1 MDDVMKRYGMNQ
13 VLVLSA
19 LSLALAACSSG
30 SNNLSKPNAET
41 TPTKCSGND
50 CVPLEFTDDPVI
62 NLNYTCGTVQNV
74 TDTRGVA
81 NCPNNS
87 TVTFFLRADGGTRKV
102 ILGSVLVQPV
112 RSVTAEESVGGSSP
126 LLRITP
132 RDLVSGV
139 VGLNE
144 LDESTAA
151 KTAVNITRLLQAL
164 RSRNAAGNQEEP
176 YIDRA
181 PVNRIKITNDL
192 KANIELIEKDVLAA
206 DFGKD
211 EIFTTLEPWLNADK
225 VHPIVPVEAS
235 VAKERLTKTL
245 KGLKA
250 GLYYGSPALSVPQV
264 NSDGSLVSG
273 GVTGVDTSGL
283 ALGIEGSQTG
293 DVNNRTTMA
302 MYMLTDRS
310 GSSVGQGLKWTGRA
324 TNSTEAYKLYTQTTF
339 RKMRMAN
346 TGVGGSSIGGF
357 DPLNNRVS
365 QMTWTAL
372 KTASEGAQ
380 SIIFDQGLL
389 IRDFVMAGNDPTY
402 RRYTGISDA
411 EAIPVKALGMWTQ
424 PEVQSSGNLSGAPEF
439 KGTATITKSTSLN
452 TFLDRVVWSTK
463 DTVNTGESYVF
474 PMHVTLKFDYN
485 KTQVGCGGTASTNCP
500 DLPDLPITILEN
512 GDIITDFTGE
522 NHTANCSSVDS
533 NTLIDGAKTQEYR
546 IGTVRAA
553 YTGASADDLFI
564 SPIIVLSG
572 DQFGALDGLQM
583 GTLALAPR
591 VKINVSPL
599 KNNGTPVV
607 PISDASTEASSAANS
622 SPAQWVNAYNTYLVL
637 KDANKRSA
645 EESLKSLQYQGTVT
659 ADVSSCW
666 VRQIK

>member
-1 MDDVMKRYGMNQ
+1 MKRYGIDQ

-19 LSLALAACSSG
+19 MSLALAACSSG
-30 SNNLSKPNAET
+30 SNNVTRPNAET
-41 TPTKCSGND
+41 TITSCTTSD

-74 TDTRGVA
+74 TSATGVA
-81 NCPNNS
+81 SCPNNS
-87 TVTFFLRADGGTRKV
+87 TVTFFLRANGGTRKV

-139 VGLNE
+139 DGLSS
-144 LDESTAA
+144 LDDSTAA
-151 KTAVNITRLLQAL
+151 KAAINITRLLQAL

-176 YIDRA
+176 YIESA
-181 PVNRIKITNDL
+181 PVNRIKITDAL

-206 DFGKD
+206 DFSKD
-211 EIFTTLEPWLNADK
+211 DVFTTLAPWLNADK
-225 VHPIVPVEAS
+225 AKPIVPVS
-235 VAKERLTKTL
+235 VDVAKARLTKTL

-264 NSDGSLVSG
+264 DKNGQLIEGSIKGL
-273 GVTGVDTSGL
+273 DTSGL

-293 DVNNRTTMA
+293 DANNRTTMA

-310 GSSVGQGLKWTGRA
+310 GASIGQGLKWTGTA
-324 TNSTEAYKLYTQTTF
+324 TNSTEAYKLYTQTSF

-346 TGVGGSSIGGF
+346 TGIGGSSIGGF
-357 DPLNNRVS
+357 DPLDNRVS
-365 QMTWTAL
+365 QLTWTVL
-372 KTASEGAQ
+372 KGAAETDSIQ
-380 SIIFDQGLL
+380 SVIFNQGLL

-402 RRYTGISDA
+402 RRYTGISDS
-411 EAIPVKALGMWTQ
+411 EAIPTNALGTWTQ
-424 PEVQSSGNLSGAPEF
+424 PEVQSNGALTGSPQF
-439 KGTATITKSTSLN
+439 KGTATITKSTSVN

-474 PMHVTLKFDYN
+474 PLHITLKFDYN
-485 KTQVGCGGTASTNCP
+485 RTQAGCGGTAGTNCP
-500 DLPDLPITILEN
+500 ALPDLPVTFLEN

-522 NHTANCSSVDS
+522 NHIANCAAVDAS
-533 NTLIDGAKTQEYR
+533 TLKDSAGSQEYR

-553 YTGASADDLFI
+553 YTGTNTDDLFI

-572 DQFGALDGLQM
+572 DQFGVLDGLQM

-599 KNNGTPVV
+599 KSNGAPVV
-607 PISDASTEASSAANS
+607 PISDASTEASSGSNS
-622 SPAQWVNAYNTYLVL
+622 EPAKWAHVYNSYLVL
-637 KDANKRSA
+637 KNADKRS
-645 EESLKSLQYQGTVT
+645 EEETLKTLQFQGTVK
-659 ADVSSCW
+659 AEVSGCW